1 MTVPNRK
8 LLGPANLRGALLLGA
23 LIAAIS
29 VVAVVILLRIY
40 TQLDQAAGVVRALV
54 LAQQQLD
61 ELVLTQVEQE
71 SALRGFITTGAK
83 DLYLED
89 ASGSNRFIAALDRFE
104 GTARDL
110 DIPEM
115 RSSVLEMRTLHN
127 TWERDVA
134 EPLRKHP
141 HDRNAL
147 TRQTLG
153 KVLIDQLGGDAKRVR
168 QLLEQRLGLVQ
179 RELKTRINEAL
190 AGGLA
195 SVLIFGF
202 IAFAF
207 LRARTQMVAV
217 LDRERSIVDT
227 LQNAFRTDFDKLPG
241 SRIGTAYISA
251 DIDAAVGGDL
261 FDVRRL
267 DPTSGLVIVADISG
281 KGIQAAV
288 NTAFVKYSMR
298 TLALTQR
305 DPAVILGDFNRVF
318 LDTIGDPNLFV
329 VAFVGVL
336 DSERS
341 TLTYASAGHAGA
353 WRRRA
358 DLVEQLDVTGPIIGL
373 DKQFGYE
380 NRTLALSPGDMI
392 VLATDGLTE
401 ARDENGT
408 LLDDTGA
415 AALLRTA
422 SRDPQTCADELVAA
436 VRRMSGGTLHD
447 DLALLVIA
455 IDGRAGSA
463 AVAA

>member
-1 MTVPNRK
+1 MTVPNRT
-8 LLGPANLRGALLLGA
+8 LLGTANVRGALLLGA

-29 VVAVVILLRIY
+29 VVAVVIALRIY
-40 TQLDQAAGVVRALV
+40 TQLDNAAAVERALV

-61 ELVLTQVEQE
+61 TLVLIQVDQE
-71 SALRGFITTGAK
+71 AALRGFIDSGVA
-83 DLYLED
+83 DRFLED
-89 ASGSNRFIAALDRFE
+89 PASGSRRFVNALDEFDATTKSL
-104 GTARDL
+104 GIAQL
-110 DIPEM
+110 H
-115 RSSVLEMRTLHN
+115 SSVAEMRTLHE
-127 TWERDVA
+127 TWEHDVA
-134 EPLRKHP
+134 EPLRAHP

-153 KVLIDQLGGDAKRVR
+153 KILIDQLRADTSRVHR
-168 QLLEQRLGLVQ
+168 LLELRLEFAQ
-179 RELKTRINEAL
+179 NDLKRRINEAL

-195 SVLIFGF
+195 SVLVFGF
-202 IAFAF
+202 IAVAF
-207 LRARTQMVAV
+207 LRARTQMLAV
-217 LDRERSIVDT
+217 LARERSIVDT
-227 LQNAFRTDFDKLPG
+227 LQIAFRTDLDRLPG

-251 DIDAAVGGDL
+251 DLDAAVGGDL

-267 DPTSGLVIVADISG
+267 DATNGLVIVADISG

-298 TLALTQR
+298 TLALAQR
-305 DPAVILGDFNRVF
+305 DPAAILGDFNRVF
-318 LDTIGDPNLFV
+318 LDTISDPNLFV

-341 TLTYASAGHAGA
+341 TLTYASAGHSGA
-353 WRRRA
+353 WRRHGDR
-358 DLVEQLDVTGPIIGL
+358 VEQLDVTGPIIGL

-380 NRTLALSPGDMI
+380 SRTLALVPGDMI

-401 ARDENGT
+401 ARDEHGN
-408 LLDDTGA
+408 LLEDAGA

-422 SRDPQTCADELVAA
+422 SPDPQTCADELVAA

-455 IDGRAGSA
+455 IDGARDA